1 MIPLWLFFFFCTPTP
16 FFLTEI
22 VPKLPTCVKTE
33 VFSGREHGLGT
44 QSSMSLSPVAWRRAR
59 HATQTLNLLPQQ
71 ISPNPEPPPTFSQ
84 TTTLSLPAFYIIQSN
99 LFFLLRVLT
108 CVLLIADRQL
118 YANANTQARKRWP
131 RLINN
136 LCETAVNKYLFKM
149 C

>member
-1 MIPLWLFFFFCTPTP
+1 MIPLWLFSFFCTPTP

-71 ISPNPEPPPTFSQ
+71 ISPNPEPPQLFPKLPPSP
-84 TTTLSLPAFYIIQSN
+84 SLPST
-99 LFFLLRVLT
+99 LFNQIFFFVEGINV
-108 CVLLIADRQL
+108 CVINSGSTTICKCKHTSKETLAEAD
-118 YANANTQARKRWP
+118 
-131 RLINN
+131 
-136 LCETAVNKYLFKM
+136 
-149 C
+149 

>member
-1 MIPLWLFFFFCTPTP
+1 MIPLWLFFFCTPTP

-44 QSSMSLSPVAWRRAR
+44 QGSMSLSPVAWRRAR

-71 ISPNPEPPPTFSQ
+71 ISPNPEPPPQLFPKLPPSP
-84 TTTLSLPAFYIIQSN
+84 SLPSTLFNQI
-99 LFFLLRVLT
+99 FFLLRVLT

-136 LCETAVNKYLFKM
+136 LCETAVNKYLFKV